1 MTVERPRLHWKYL
14 WDAVLLAILVAMP
27 CFFAAKAAAQA
38 PQPVTPAPAPSWQN
52 ILIDG
57 SVTVPAPQ
65 PMPATEAAGGK
76 SGAGESGDAADISIT
91 VPVPV
96 PTRPGAPPA
105 EPPRLPAFSRLL
117 PIEPP
122 VVRSTPSATP
132 SSIQLV
138 SAPVG
143 NSTAQLSTP
152 LIQDRAPLSD
162 VTAPSPAPAQIPIGP
177 PGVTPLPGEVNPGGV
192 VFPPMEGNSA
202 APGKQGTSLPAPG
215 AVLPEPRLIGPQPG
229 IPEQVPFPY
238 PPSGTPAPGSLLPP
252 PLGGVPGPGDQDGSG
267 PFGPPADLP
276 NDADLDCGCAHGRA
290 PCVPG
295 QKPCCPCPSK
305 TFFGAC
311 LCELYECICCPDP
324 CYDPHWLP
332 LADAAYFVD
341 AARPQTQERIRWE
354 DDVNLLFPDRSEYF
368 WARAEWRRQGARSG
382 RSLRRPGNPEQ

>member
-14 WDAVLLAILVAMP
+14 WDAVLLAILVAVP

-177 PGVTPLPGEVNPGGV
+177 PGVTPLPGQVNPGGV

-215 AVLPEPRLIGPQPG
+215 ALLPEPRLIGPQPG

-238 PPSGTPAPGSLLPP
+238 PPSGSA
-252 PLGGVPGPGDQDGSG
+252 
-267 PFGPPADLP
+267 
-276 NDADLDCGCAHGRA
+276 
-290 PCVPG
+290 
-295 QKPCCPCPSK
+295 
-305 TFFGAC
+305 
-311 LCELYECICCPDP
+311 
-324 CYDPHWLP
+324 
-332 LADAAYFVD
+332 
-341 AARPQTQERIRWE
+341 AAR
-354 DDVNLLFPDRSEYF
+354 LFVAAAAG
-368 WARAEWRRQGARSG
+368 WGARA
-382 RSLRRPGNPEQ
+382 RRPGRFGALWAARGPTERRGPRLRLRARQGPLRSRTETLLSLSQQDILWGLPVRVV